1 MSAIA
6 EIERDLLGLPAAD
19 REQLVLKAWESLV
32 QDPNA
37 AGNPEIDPEAIDLA
51 KDRDFEIESEK
62 TTAIS
67 HEEFTRRTSGD

>member
-19 REQLVLKAWESLV
+19 RERLVLKAWESLV
-32 QDPNA
+32 QDSGA
-37 AGNPEIDPEAIDLA
+37 AGNPDIDPEAVDLA
-51 KDRDFEIESEK
+51 KDRDSEIESGK

>member
-32 QDPNA
+32 GDPDA
-37 AGNPEIDPEAIDLA
+37 AGNPEIDPEAINLA
-51 KDRDFEIESEK
+51 NERDSEIESGK

-67 HEEFTRRTSGD
+67 HEDFIRRTSGN

>member
-6 EIERDLLGLPAAD
+6 EIERDLLGLPTPD

-37 AGNPEIDPEAIDLA
+37 AGNPEIDPEAVDLA
-51 KDRDFEIESEK
+51 KDRDSEIESEK

>member
-19 REQLVLKAWESLV
+19 RERLVLKAWESLV
-32 QDPNA
+32 QDPSA
-37 AGNPEIDPEAIDLA
+37 ASDLKIDPEALELA
-51 KDRDFEIESEK
+51 KDRDSEIESGK